1 LNRGDKGWPQWAPIV
16 ISYVG
21 NSMIHEFQYEEKV
34 VAEAVIR
41 VFKHRPKSL
50 WEMFS
55 RTVANFPGRMALV
68 SRERRISYEEL
79 NRRAASLCT
88 LLKEDLHVGKGDRV
102 ALFLKND
109 DAFVVAFLALSRA
122 GAVSVVLNTQ
132 LKRPA
137 LEDQLKITKP
147 VGGIVDE
154 EIWDNGLDPMLGW
167 KIQKDFLVEGYSSE
181 RRCDPIACDEEDLH
195 TILFTSGTTGMPKGA
210 MILHRNLIHSA
221 MRMDH
226 YMGKLGIDVRTE
238 GGRTLVAAPL
248 FHVMALQEQ
257 LLPSLWMGGT
267 SVLMEHFRVG
277 PFTELIL
284 RERIDQL
291 VAPPAV
297 YRILLSREEFKS
309 LNLGNVKLVGFGG
322 APMPPDMLREM
333 KGVFQNAKLINGF
346 GLTEASVSAIAI
358 DEECIQRPTSIG
370 RASAGS
376 EVRIVS
382 QEMKDMPYGEVGEI
396 AVRGPH
402 VVAGYFDDPEETADK
417 FRSGWFL
424 TGDLGTMDKDG
435 FIFVSGRKKEM
446 IIRGGENVYPVS
458 VENVLCLHPKIL
470 EVAVCG
476 VPDEVMGE
484 KVVAC
489 IVPLPGTCLTE
500 DEVLK
505 FCSGKLA
512 KYQIPEYIKFVSAI
526 PKNPGGKMMKG
537 KLKEQLQEELGHNRG

>member
-1 LNRGDKGWPQWAPIV
+1 
-16 ISYVG
+16 
-21 NSMIHEFQYEEKV
+21 MIHEFQYEEKV

-512 KYQIPEYIKFVSAI
+512 KYQIPEYIKFVSA
-526 PKNPGGKMMKG
+526 
-537 KLKEQLQEELGHNRG
+537 